1 MFWAILALLAAFL
14 GAPFSQKRV
23 WGLVGGLFYAVAAC
37 LVSYELFLFKEPLRF
52 ELVTQPLALVDFSFV
67 LDKMSLTFG
76 SLVLVIGFFVTV
88 YSVFYI
94 KEADRPWFLGLLHFF
109 SLAMLG
115 IIFSNNLLAIFI
127 FWELTTL
134 CSYFLICFKSESE
147 EARKAAQTSL
157 VLTVLGG
164 LSLLGGFLI
173 LGFMGGSFDLSLIKI
188 PLSDS
193 YFGIALLLIF
203 LGVFTK
209 SAQFPFHFWLP
220 RASTAPTPATAYLHS
235 ATMVQAGVFLL
246 FRLSSL
252 LSMHHYWSKFLI
264 PVGLVTGVISSV
276 FIFFEKDLKKIFA
289 YTTLSALGL
298 SFFLLG
304 KKSELL
310 EVILVW
316 VVAHALYKAPLFLLV
331 GSVDNSAKTRDLKS
345 LYNQVLALRGTLLPA
360 VLGIFALWGLPPA
373 LSFSAKNLIFS
384 AKNYTALESS
394 VLVFILAASAS
405 VGFSFAEVLFKKKN
419 FINKESFWEN
429 EKDPASLWMTLLIG
443 FLPIFLLGIFSPF
456 GAPKESIFSSDMVS
470 LLGILVLGFV
480 FSRVSQKLRNLRL
493 PQVNFIK
500 AWDVCFEAF
509 LKSCKGVFSFLLNS
523 RIELYLFTSF
533 VFLFFL
539 ISQVSG
545 LELAL
550 PLLTLR
556 NPSVTPFEVGL
567 VVTMI
572 FSSIVAVRADSTF
585 YSVIALGV
593 VGLGTAFIY
602 LANAA
607 PDLALVQILVETV
620 FLILLV
626 LVLKDL
632 PKKIVKL
639 NSRYFKI
646 LFFITSLSIGIFV
659 GIFTF
664 ISSVALRP
672 QTLSRYFSENSLSLA
687 HARNVVNAIVV
698 DFRGLDTLGEIIVFG
713 VSALAIIN
721 FIKPSRNT
729 KEIS

>member
-1 MFWAILALLAAFL
+1 MFWAILAIGAAFL

-37 LVSYELFLFKEPLRF
+37 LVVYELFLFKEPLRF
-52 ELVTQPLALVDFSFV
+52 ELLTQPLALVDFSFV
-67 LDKMSLTFG
+67 LDKVSLSFG
-76 SLVLVIGFFVTV
+76 SLVLFIGFFVTT

-109 SLAMLG
+109 TLAMLG

-264 PVGLVTGVISSV
+264 PVGLVTSVISSV

-310 EVILVW
+310 EVVLVW

-331 GSVDNSAKTRDLKS
+331 GSIDDSAKTRDLKS
-345 LYNQVLALRGTLLPA
+345 LSNKVLALRGTLLPA
-360 VLGIFALWGLPPA
+360 VLGILALWGLPPA

-394 VLVFILAASAS
+394 ILVFILAASAS
-405 VGFSFAEVLFKKKN
+405 VGFSVVGVLFSKKN
-419 FINKESFWEN
+419 FMTQESLWKN
-429 EKDPASLWMTLLIG
+429 EKDPYSLWVTLLLSL
-443 FLPIFLLGIFSPF
+443 LPVFGLGVFKLYSGPR
-456 GAPKESIFSSDMVS
+456 ESSFSSDIVS
-470 LLGILVLGFV
+470 LAGILFLGFI
-480 FSRVSQKLRNLRL
+480 FSKIAQKLREIPL
-493 PQVNFIK
+493 PEVNFVK
-500 AWDVCFEAF
+500 AWDVCFETF
-509 LKSCKGVFSFLLNS
+509 LKSCKVVFSFLLNS

-539 ISQVSG
+539 ISQISG
-545 LELAL
+545 LDLAL

-556 NPSVTPFEVGL
+556 NPSLTPFEIGL

-620 FLILLV
+620 FLIILILS
-626 LVLKDL
+626 LKDI
-632 PKKIVKL
+632 PKKIIKL
-639 NSRYFKI
+639 TSRYNRF
-646 LFFITSLSIGIFV
+646 LFFIISLCIGLFV

-664 ISSVALRP
+664 IASVALRP
-672 QTLSRYFSENSLSLA
+672 QTLSRYFGENSLSLA

-721 FIKPSRNT
+721 FLKPSKNSE
-729 KEIS
+729 EIS

>member
-1 MFWAILALLAAFL
+1 
-14 GAPFSQKRV
+14 
-23 WGLVGGLFYAVAAC
+23 
-37 LVSYELFLFKEPLRF
+37 VSL
-52 ELVTQPLALVDFSFV
+52 S
-67 LDKMSLTFG
+67 FG
-76 SLVLVIGFFVTV
+76 SLVLFIGFFVTI

-109 SLAMLG
+109 TLAMLG
-115 IIFSNNLLAIFI
+115 VIFSNNLLAIFV

-193 YFGIALLLIF
+193 YYGVALLLIF

-209 SAQFPFHFWLP
+209 AAQFPFHFWLP

-246 FRLSSL
+246 FRLSPL
-252 LSMHHYWSKFLI
+252 LSIHHYWSKILFS
-264 PVGLVTGVISSV
+264 VGLFTSVISSI

-289 YTTLSALGL
+289 YTTLSALGM

-310 EVILVW
+310 EVVLVW

-331 GSVDNSAKTRDLKS
+331 GSIDNSAKTRDLNNLS
-345 LYNQVLALRGTLLPA
+345 NQVLSLRGSLLPA
-360 VLGIFALWGLPPA
+360 ILGLFALWGLPPA
-373 LSFSAKNLIFS
+373 LSFSAKNLIFT
-384 AKNYTALESS
+384 AKNFSVLESS

-405 VGFSFAEVLFKKKN
+405 VGFSLAGVLFSKKN
-419 FINKESFWEN
+419 FMTQESFWKN
-429 EKDPASLWMTLLIG
+429 EKDPCSLWVTLLLSLLPVFALGVFKLITGHRESSFSSEIG
-443 FLPIFLLGIFSPF
+443 SLVGILFLGFIFSKI
-456 GAPKESIFSSDMVS
+456 A
-470 LLGILVLGFV
+470 
-480 FSRVSQKLRNLRL
+480 QKLREIRL
-493 PQVNFIK
+493 PEVNFIK

-509 LKSCKGVFSFLLNS
+509 LKSCKAVFSFLLNS

-539 ISQVSG
+539 ISQISG
-545 LELAL
+545 LDLAL

-556 NPSVTPFEVGL
+556 NPSLTPFEIGL

-572 FSSIVAVRADSTF
+572 FASILAVRADSTF
-585 YSVIALGV
+585 YSVISLGII
-593 VGLGTAFIY
+593 GLATAFIY

-620 FLILLV
+620 FLIILV
-626 LVLKDL
+626 LALGDM
-632 PKKIVKL
+632 PKKIIKL
-639 NSRYFKI
+639 TSRYNRI
-646 LFFITSLSIGIFV
+646 LFFIISLGIGLFV

-664 ISSVALRP
+664 IASVALRP
-672 QTLSRYFSENSLSLA
+672 QTLSRYFGENSLSLA
-687 HARNVVNAIVV
+687 QARNVVNAIVV

-713 VSALAIIN
+713 VSVLAIIN
-721 FIKPSRNT
+721 FLKPSKST
-729 KEIS
+729 EEIS

>member
-1 MFWAILALLAAFL
+1 MFWAIIALIGAFL
-14 GAPFSQKRV
+14 GAPLSQKRV
-23 WGLVGGLFYAVAAC
+23 WGHIGGLFYAVAAC
-37 LVSYELFLFKEPLRF
+37 LISYELFLLKEPLRF

-67 LDKMSLTFG
+67 LDKVSLSFG
-76 SLVLVIGFFVTV
+76 SLVLFIGFFVTI

-109 SLAMLG
+109 TLAMLG
-115 IIFSNNLLAIFI
+115 VIFSNNLLAIFV

-157 VLTVLGG
+157 VITVLGG

-173 LGFMGGSFDLSLIKI
+173 LGFIGGSFDVSLIKI

-193 YFGIALLLIF
+193 FYGVALLLIF

-246 FRLSSL
+246 FRLSPL
-252 LSMHHYWSKFLI
+252 LSKHHYWSKILFS
-264 PVGLVTGVISSV
+264 VGLFTSVISSI

-289 YTTLSALGL
+289 YTTLSALGM

-304 KKSELL
+304 KKSELI
-310 EVILVW
+310 EVVLVW

-331 GSVDNSAKTRDLKS
+331 GSVDNSAKTRDLNKLS
-345 LYNQVLALRGTLLPA
+345 NQVLALRGSLLPA
-360 VLGIFALWGLPPA
+360 ILGLFALWGLPPA
-373 LSFSAKNLIFS
+373 LSFSAKNLIFT
-384 AKNYTALESS
+384 AKNFSVLESS

-405 VGFSFAEVLFKKKN
+405 VGFSLAGVLFSKKN
-419 FINKESFWEN
+419 FMTQESFWKN
-429 EKDPASLWMTLLIG
+429 EKDPCSLWVTLLLSLLPVFALGVFKLFTGPRESSFSSEIG
-443 FLPIFLLGIFSPF
+443 SLVGILFLGFIFSKI
-456 GAPKESIFSSDMVS
+456 AQ
-470 LLGILVLGFV
+470 IL
-480 FSRVSQKLRNLRL
+480 REIRL
-493 PQVNFIK
+493 PEVNFIK

-509 LKSCKGVFSFLLNS
+509 LKSCKAVFSFLLNS

-539 ISQVSG
+539 ISQISG
-545 LELAL
+545 LDLAL

-556 NPSVTPFEVGL
+556 NPSLTPFEIGL

-572 FSSIVAVRADSTF
+572 FASILAVRADSTF
-585 YSVIALGV
+585 YSVISLGII
-593 VGLGTAFIY
+593 GLATAFIY

-620 FLILLV
+620 FLIILV
-626 LVLKDL
+626 LALGDM
-632 PKKIVKL
+632 PKKIIKL
-639 NSRYFKI
+639 TSRYNRI
-646 LFFITSLSIGIFV
+646 LFFIISLGIGLFV

-664 ISSVALRP
+664 IASVALRP
-672 QTLSRYFSENSLSLA
+672 QTLSRYFGENSLSLA
-687 HARNVVNAIVV
+687 QARNVVNAIVV

-713 VSALAIIN
+713 VSVLAIIN
-721 FIKPSRNT
+721 FLKPS
-729 KEIS
+729 KSSEEIL